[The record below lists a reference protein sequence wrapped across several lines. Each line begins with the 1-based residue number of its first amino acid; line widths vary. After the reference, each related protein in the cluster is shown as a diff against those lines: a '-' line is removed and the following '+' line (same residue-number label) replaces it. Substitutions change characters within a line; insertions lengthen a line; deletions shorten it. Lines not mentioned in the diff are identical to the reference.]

1 MRLSKKFLILLPLII
16 TACSQPL
23 EYTQPPTPQAIR
35 IGFHTMLSP
44 LADLIQF
51 CISERPE
58 DYFVIHE
65 TPLLPRNNQT
75 DLVLWLGEK
84 PTSFSFAAPIGWE
97 SISIVL
103 NLNNPLNHLRSED
116 VRALFSG
123 NVTNWKQLEG
133 EERPVS
139 VWVYPE
145 EDAIQHQFASFLE
158 ANRPFTS
165 LAFLATNPAIVIDAV
180 SSDPGAIGFIPTAWI
195 DARVKPVRLEEESP
209 TLPVLVLSPTE
220 PMGAA
225 RDFIA
230 CLQSQQ
236 GQAVLKSRYQPWDH

>member
-1 MRLSKKFLILLPLII
+1 MRFSRKILILLTLIV

-23 EYTQPPTPQAIR
+23 EYAQPPTPQTIR
-35 IGFHTMLSP
+35 IALLTGLSP

-51 CISERPE
+51 CISERPK
-58 DYFVIHE
+58 DYFVVHE
-65 TPLLPRNNQT
+65 TPLLPLNNQT
-75 DLVLWLGEK
+75 DLILWLGEK
-84 PTSFSFAAPIGWE
+84 PASFSFAAPIGWE
-97 SISIVL
+97 SISVVI
-103 NLNNPLNHLRSED
+103 NQKNPLNHLRSAD
-116 VRALFSG
+116 LRALFSG

-145 EDAIQHQFASFLE
+145 EDEIQHQFATFLE
-158 ANRPFTS
+158 ASRPFTS
-165 LAFLATNPAIVIDAV
+165 LAFLATNPAIVIEAV

-195 DARVKPVRLEEESP
+195 DASVKSVRLEVESP
-209 TLPVLVLSPTE
+209 SLPVLVLSTTE
-220 PMGAA
+220 PKGAA

-236 GQAVLKSRYQPWDH
+236 GQAVLKSRYMPWDH

>member
-1 MRLSKKFLILLPLII
+1 MRLSRKILILLTLIF

-23 EYTQPPTPQAIR
+23 EYAQPPTPQTIR
-35 IGFHTMLSP
+35 IAFLTGLSP

-58 DYFVIHE
+58 DYFVVHE
-65 TPLLPRNNQT
+65 TPLLPLNNQT

-84 PTSFSFAAPIGWE
+84 PASFSFAAPIGWE
-97 SISIVL
+97 SISVVL
-103 NLNNPLNHLRSED
+103 NQHNPLNHLRSED

-139 VWVYPE
+139 VWVYPD
-145 EDAIQHQFASFLE
+145 EDEIQHQFASFLE

-165 LAFLATNPAIVIDAV
+165 LAFLATTPAIVIEAV

-195 DARVKPVRLEEESP
+195 DASVKPVRLEVESP
-209 TLPVLVLSPTE
+209 SLPILVLSTTE
-220 PMGAA
+220 PIGAA